1 MEQLSELIRTAQAA
15 QRAAKRLRTGPVTEA
30 VLATKSYVAAQ
41 LLRAGQELDR
51 QVKLAKN
58 ARHGARWTPEEDALL
73 LSSLKRTETRDPRHR
88 LLGSVPGRT
97 DKAISEHVASVLLAR
112 KRDFK
117 LGDEDLL
124 REFSL
129 TAEQL
134 QKIVDTGNEGNA
146 AGGPAPLT
154 APPPPA
160 LEAAA

>member
-1 MEQLSELIRTAQAA
+1 MEQLSDLIREAQAA
-15 QRAAKRLRTGPVTEA
+15 QRLAKRLRTGATTEA
-30 VLATKSYVAAQ
+30 VLTTKSYVAAQ

-51 QVKLAKN
+51 QVKLARN
-58 ARHGARWTPEEDALL
+58 ARHGARWTPEEDAQL

-97 DKAISEHVASVLLAR
+97 DKAVSEHVASVLLAR

-117 LGDEDLL
+117 LTDEDLL

-134 QKIVDTGNEGNA
+134 QKIIDTGNEGNA
-146 AGGPAPLT
+146 AGGPAPLPA
-154 APPPPA
+154 APQ
-160 LEAAA
+160 LSIAATS